1 MMKIRLMT
9 GLSVI
14 SAICTVLFLKHI
26 TEPTIEAQAALLI
39 DAKSGEV
46 IFEKNADTPL
56 PAASMSK
63 MMTEYLVLE
72 QLHEG
77 KISWNDEV
85 PITEHAASVEG
96 ARIDLRAGDR
106 VTVRDLYTAMLIP
119 SANNAAVALAEY
131 IAGDEGRFA
140 AVMNQKGLELGLK
153 DSYFINASGLT
164 EGDQATQMTAKDL
177 GKLAKALL
185 KDFPEVLKTTSLPT
199 YTMKFSSER
208 VHSTNHM
215 LQNPD
220 LATEGLDG
228 LKTGFTN
235 KAGYCFTGTAARDG
249 RRLISVVMG
258 AQDSDTRF
266 IETQKLFAMGFDSV
280 YFPSLRSILL
290 KAKAIKEQWV

>member
-9 GLSVI
+9 GLSVV

-85 PITEHAASVEG
+85 PITEHAANVEG
-96 ARIDLRAGDR
+96 ARIDLRSGDR
-106 VTVRDLYTAMLIP
+106 VTVRDLYVAMLIP

-131 IAGDEGRFA
+131 IAGDEERFA
-140 AVMNQKGLELGLK
+140 AEMNQKGLELGLK
-153 DSYFINASGLT
+153 NSYFINASGLT
-164 EGDQATQMTAKDL
+164 DGDQATQMTAKDL

-185 KDFPEVLKTTSLPT
+185 KDFPEVLKTTSLPE

-208 VHSTNHM
+208 VRSTNHM
-215 LQNPD
+215 LQDPE
-220 LATEGLDG
+220 LAAEGLDG

-280 YFPSLRSILL
+280 YIPTFRSIIV
-290 KAKAIKEQWV
+290 KAKEIKEQWV

>member
-1 MMKIRLMT
+1 MMKMRLMT
-9 GLSVI
+9 GLSVV

-39 DAKSGEV
+39 DAKTGEV
-46 IFEKNADTPL
+46 LFEKNADAPL

-85 PITEHAASVEG
+85 PVTDHAAGVEG
-96 ARIDLRAGDR
+96 ARIDLRTGDR

-131 IAGDEGRFA
+131 IAGDEGHFA
-140 AVMNQKGLELGLK
+140 DEMNQKGVELGLMG
-153 DSYFINASGLT
+153 SYFINATGLT

-177 GKLAKALL
+177 GKLATALL
-185 KDFPEVLKTTSLPT
+185 KDFPEVLKTTSLPE
-199 YTMKFSSER
+199 YTLKFSSER
-208 VHSTNHM
+208 VLSTNHM
-215 LQNPD
+215 LQDPQ

-235 KAGYCFTGTAARDG
+235 KAGYCFTGTASRDG

-280 YFPSLRSILL
+280 YLPSFRSILV
-290 KAKAIKEQWV
+290 KAKEIKEQWV